1 MRGEHAVTAA
11 LIFHTSDFHN
21 RLKPAAA
28 GQIAELKR
36 RHPGALLLDAGDAVA
51 AGNLG
56 FSPKGESILRLMA
69 EIGYDAMAMGNRES
83 HPNRQIL
90 ERKLQDA
97 AFPVL
102 AANLV
107 PKRPPLPMK
116 VMPYMVFPGPPRV
129 AVIGLAPQITRPG
142 SAWAKVTSFAF
153 DDPVKIA
160 TRLAPRLKCEA
171 DLVICLSHCG
181 FRIDR
186 ELAAIPEVDL
196 VLGGHSHRDFVEQE
210 RGKAMVV
217 HPGWHGSHISRTE
230 ISGRNRVRSE
240 LIMLESAE

>member
-1 MRGEHAVTAA
+1 MAAA

-28 GQIAELKR
+28 AQIAELKR
-36 RHPGALLLDAGDAVA
+36 RDPRALLLDAGDAVA

-56 FSPKGESILRLMA
+56 FSPTGEPILRLMA

-90 ERKLQDA
+90 TRKLRDA

-107 PKRPPLPMK
+107 PKRSPLPPK
-116 VMPYMVFPGPPRV
+116 IRPYLVFAGPPRV
-129 AVIGLAPQITRPG
+129 AVIGLAPLITRPG
-142 SAWAKVTSFAF
+142 SAWARVTSFVF
-153 DDPVKIA
+153 DDPIGTVA
-160 TRLAPRLKCEA
+160 RLAPQLKDEA
-171 DLVICLSHCG
+171 DLVICLSHSG

-186 ELAAIPEVDL
+186 ELAAVEAVDL

-210 RGKAMVV
+210 PGKAMVV
-217 HPGWHGSHISRTE
+217 HPGRHGSHISRTE
-230 ISGRNRVRSE
+230 IAGRARARSE
-240 LIMLESAE
+240 LIVLESGA

>member
-1 MRGEHAVTAA
+1 VTAA
-11 LIFHTSDFHN
+11 LIFHTSDFHS

-28 GQIAELKR
+28 EQIAELKR

-56 FSPKGESILRLMA
+56 FSPKGEPILRLMA
-69 EIGYDAMAMGNRES
+69 EIGYDAIAMGNRES
-83 HPNRQIL
+83 HPNRQML
-90 ERKLQDA
+90 ERKLRDA

-107 PKRPPLPMK
+107 PKRPPLPAK
-116 VMPYMVFPGPPRV
+116 VRPYMVFLGPPRV

-142 SAWAKVTSFAF
+142 SAWAKVTSFVF
-153 DDPVKIA
+153 GDPVETA
-160 TRLAPRLKCEA
+160 GELALQLRREA
-171 DLVICLSHCG
+171 DLMVCLSHCG

-196 VLGGHSHRDFVEQE
+196 VLGGHSHRDFAEQE
-210 RGKAMVV
+210 SGNAMVV
-217 HPGWHGSHISRTE
+217 HPGRYGSHISRTE
-230 ISGRNRVRSE
+230 IAGRDRVTSE
-240 LIMLESAE
+240 LIVLDGGR